1 MIRTECN
8 NFVLLPNQKIS
19 KNIRLI
25 TANNN
30 SPLTKFGTN
39 TYLIGIKE
47 LMIIDPGPN
56 LTDHFN
62 NICDL
67 IGRAKLS
74 HIVITH
80 SHQDHC
86 AMAIRLAAKTGSKIC
101 LFGDVVSTKEEI
113 LYRIKDKFGPINL
126 TDELVK
132 KIELQVLANETIISN
147 DESRLDVIFTPGHM
161 FDHIC
166 LAFHGADIIF
176 TGDHVMGWSST
187 VIVPPLG
194 NMNDFMMSLK
204 KLLYRRENVYLPGH
218 GRPISDAKNYKI
230 TSKEKPRL

>member
-1 MIRTECN
+1 
-8 NFVLLPNQKIS
+8 
-19 KNIRLI
+19 
-25 TANNN
+25 
-30 SPLTKFGTN
+30 
-39 TYLIGIKE
+39 
-47 LMIIDPGPN
+47 
-56 LTDHFN
+56 
-62 NICDL
+62 
-67 IGRAKLS
+67 
-74 HIVITH
+74 
-80 SHQDHC
+80 
-86 AMAIRLAAKTGSKIC
+86 MAIRLAAKTGSKIC

-218 GRPISDAKNYKI
+218 GRPISDAKNYVISQLNHKKYREKQI
-230 TSKEKPRL
+230 LDLIKAGPAKASELVRYIYPDLDKRLSLAAENNIYAHLIHLLSKNFVYIENKMSIEAEFFVCDKML